1 MARENLCRNPSF
13 AYLLREWAKIAPATV
28 RIGSDTDSWG
38 GHARQ
43 SPQYLAIDV
52 PPGTQGPAAAP
63 TAVTVA
69 GGQTVAISALV
80 RTSPGLAAAVSPE
93 WTVGGRS
100 VTEKTPALLAASA
113 DGVRPVWAFTA
124 PSGATAVRLRF
135 EARTT
140 SSVERGTLPGWEP
153 RR

>member
-38 GHARQ
+38 GYTRQ

-52 PPGTQGPAAAP
+52 PPGVQGPAAAP

-80 RTSPGLAAAVSPE
+80 RTSPGLAVAVSPE
-93 WTVGGRS
+93 
-100 VTEKTPALLAASA
+100 
-113 DGVRPVWAFTA
+113 
-124 PSGATAVRLRF
+124 
-135 EARTT
+135 
-140 SSVERGTLPGWEP
+140 SSP
-153 RR
+153 